1 MCVHI
6 SSYLLVHAPLSHFGL
21 FCFAVGVGVDEEGGY
36 ASSAV
41 GTGSQANSDMEGV
54 VVPPCLLK

>member
-1 MCVHI
+1 MGSEMCI
-6 SSYLLVHAPLSHFGL
+6 RDR

-41 GTGSQANSDMEGV
+41 GTGSQANGDMEGV